1 MGNYSEL
8 INISRTLLYYF
19 SYLHPW
25 AEQMSDSTNTDRTP
39 VKLDKTDRV
48 ILTRLQQDATWSMDR
63 LAKHVGVSKT
73 AAWNRVQR
81 LLEAGVIKRQVGILD
96 PIKVGLNETFFVA
109 IKTNK
114 HQQEWLQK
122 FDAVIQKQ
130 PEIVEVHRLAG
141 DVDYLIKVQVPS
153 TRDFDELYKKIVAAV
168 DLYSVT
174 SSLSMEVMKHETAL
188 PI

>member
-1 MGNYSEL
+1 MTDSNKTNGTAVTPENTE
-8 INISRTLLYYF
+8 
-19 SYLHPW
+19 P
-25 AEQMSDSTNTDRTP
+25 EQADVARA
-39 VKLDKTDRV
+39 KLDKVDRA
-48 ILTRLQQDATWSMDR
+48 ILMQLQQDATWSMER

-81 LLEAGVIKRQVGILD
+81 LHEGGVIKRQVGVLD
-96 PIKVGLNETFFVA
+96 PYQVGLNETFFIA

-114 HQQEWLQK
+114 HQQSWLQK
-122 FDAVIQKQ
+122 FDEVIQKER
-130 PEIVEVHRLAG
+130 EIVEVYRLAG
-141 DVDYLIKVQVPS
+141 DTDYLIKVQVKS
-153 TRDFDELYKKIVAAV
+153 TRDFDALYKRIVAEV